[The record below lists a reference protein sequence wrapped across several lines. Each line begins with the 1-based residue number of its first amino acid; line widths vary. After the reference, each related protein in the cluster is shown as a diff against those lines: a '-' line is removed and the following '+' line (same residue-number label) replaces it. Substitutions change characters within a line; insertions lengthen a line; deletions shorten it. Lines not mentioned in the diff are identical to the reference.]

1 MKYANYDHYT
11 DENGVLLNKLGA
23 KTEEQLESL
32 ERRLVAMQTV
42 KLRLYPVQG
51 NFDLT
56 HLKAIHHR
64 LFNDIYQWAG
74 EIRDVGIQKDTTLFA
89 APDRIESEFFK
100 LHHRLKN
107 EHYLRNLPLEKLAQ
121 RLAYYLAEINIIHPF
136 REGNGRSQREF
147 IVQLARQAGCF
158 LHFNNVSQQQMIEAS
173 KLSVYCDYSL
183 LTQMLFSRL
192 TLIEK

>member
-11 DENGVLLNKLGA
+11 DENDVLFNKLGA

-56 HLKAIHHR
+56 HLKAIHQR
-64 LFNDIYQWAG
+64 LFGDIYQWAG
-74 EIRDVGIQKDTTLFA
+74 EIRDIGIRKDTTLFA
-89 APDRIESEFFK
+89 ASDRIETEFSK
-100 LHHRLKN
+100 LHHQLAN
-107 EHYLRNLPLEKLAQ
+107 EHFLQTLPLEILAQ
-121 RLAYYLAEINIIHPF
+121 RLAYYLGEINIIHPF

-147 IVQLARQAGCF
+147 IVQLAYQAGYF
-158 LHFNNVSQQQMIEAS
+158 LHFNNISQQQMIDAS
-173 KLSVYCDYSL
+173 KASAYCDYSL
-183 LTQMLFSRL
+183 LVQIIFPRL
-192 TLIEK
+192 TPIEK